1 MIDFF
6 PLIVVVVVLI
16 VPSIFYL
23 SIGQIHVFFFL
34 LHLFPIG
41 FFSIFLIE
49 FIRNIITPGDLSSY
63 FHFLTIFIIMIFV

>member
-23 SIGQIHVFFFL
+23 SIGQIHVFFL